1 MNRDGGQNS
10 ERSYW
15 MHGAAERVATGLTG
29 LIAVLVALKAAVW
42 TPGEEMFGLQ
52 NEFIR
57 LAAFASLNV
66 WATLTIGLSRRGVA
80 AMLTMVFAAF
90 VELVIM
96 PVHPE
101 ATRTLAAAAM
111 GIAITYLALQ
121 FYWYRVHAEASPE
134 ADPGTGAGQGRAG

>member
-1 MNRDGGQNS
+1 MDQEAGQDV
-10 ERSYW
+10 ERNYW
-15 MHGAAERVATGLTG
+15 MQGTAERIATGLTG

-42 TPGEEMFGLQ
+42 TPGEEFFSLQ
-52 NEFIR
+52 NEIVR

-90 VELVIM
+90 VELIVM

-101 ATRTLAAAAM
+101 ATRTLAASAI
-111 GIAITYLALQ
+111 GITLTYLTLQ
-121 FYWYRVHAEASPE
+121 FYWHRVSAAAAEKASE
-134 ADPGTGAGQGRAG
+134 ETA